1 MFPQTYGTRY
11 YGKRFPIKTEKQITA
26 ESKGSVFIKYTKV
39 IMLYLIAITR
49 GATTFPPK
57 QIGKKIIG
65 QAKGIT
71 TIVKKAVS
79 FSFSIVCKVGTK
91 ITKHVTMS
99 APIKA
104 ICRGIATIKK
114 QMQKILATVTT
125 GLGYMQAKSI
135 SKRVGIETTGA
146 VKVAKHI
153 TLIPVFV
160 ACKAGANIVKRII
173 LIPIIVASKVVITVK
188 RYIQKTL
195 SAIAV
200 GLVSIQK
207 HRLLEFEFIGP
218 FAPGDI
224 VKINSKTMEVTL
236 NDENVLHLIKKADFP
251 VIHKGE
257 QKLIYK
263 DKEGNRTVK
272 ITVKWRDK
280 WL

>member
-1 MFPQTYGTRY
+1 MFPQTYGTQY
-11 YGKRFPIKTEKQITA
+11 YGKRYPIKTEQQL
-26 ESKGSVFIKYTKV
+26 SGSVKGSVFVNYTRV
-39 IMLYLIAITR
+39 FLIHLTAV
-49 GATTFPPK
+49 
-57 QIGKKIIG
+57 
-65 QAKGIT
+65 AKGIATFKPLDVIKKLFT
-71 TIVKKAVS
+71 TVGGTVTLKKKISFALIVTCENIGKTTKHIISLPITVISKTAAAIKKQAQITLSTISRSLTCFCSKSIYKNMQAKTIGIVDTAKHIILIS
-79 FSFSIVCKVGTK
+79 VSIVCNTGAK
-91 ITKHVTMS
+91 IAKHVT
-99 APIKA
+99 P
-104 ICRGIATIKK
+104 
-114 QMQKILATVTT
+114 
-125 GLGYMQAKSI
+125 
-135 SKRVGIETTGA
+135 
-146 VKVAKHI
+146 
-153 TLIPVFV
+153 
-160 ACKAGANIVKRII
+160 
-173 LIPIIVASKVVITVK
+173 IPISAASKGTAIVK

-195 SAIAV
+195 SAIAT
-200 GLVSIQK
+200 GLASITK

>member
-11 YGKRFPIKTEKQITA
+11 YGKRFPIKTGKQITA

-49 GATTFPPK
+49 GATTFLPK

-104 ICRGIATIKK
+104 ICRGIAT
-114 QMQKILATVTT
+114 
-125 GLGYMQAKSI
+125 LG
-135 SKRVGIETTGA
+135 KR
-146 VKVAKHI
+146 
-153 TLIPVFV
+153 
-160 ACKAGANIVKRII
+160 
-173 LIPIIVASKVVITVK
+173 
-188 RYIQKTL
+188 IQKTL
-195 SAIAV
+195 SAITL
-200 GLVSIQK
+200 GLTSIK
-207 HRLLEFEFIGP
+207 RHRLFEFEFIGP
-218 FAPGDI
+218 FAPGDV

-236 NDENVLHLIKKADFP
+236 NDENILHLIKKADFP
-251 VIHKGE
+251 IIPKGE
-257 QKLIYK
+257 QRLVYK
-263 DKEGNRTVK
+263 DREGNRIVK
-272 ITVKWRDK
+272 VTVKWRDK